1 MINSWA
7 NKTSWRQKKKKEKKK
22 SSNCAYLLQKKKGKN
37 TAGEGGTAGIYWRGN
52 VMAARAAGS
61 WCPALG
67 SRPPAAAM
75 VTVFNGAVGMG
86 SPPGS
91 CLPAAV
97 QVHRVFASWW
107 VCGSFQQLSFLV
119 AGFLGVW
126 ETE

>member
-7 NKTSWRQKKKKEKKK
+7 NKTSWRQKKKKEKKE

-37 TAGEGGTAGIYWRGN
+37 TAEGEEGRAGIYWREN

-61 WCPALG
+61 WCLALG
-67 SRPPAAAM
+67 SWPPAAAM

-86 SPPGS
+86 SSPGS

-107 VCGSFQQLSFLV
+107 VCGSFQQL
-119 AGFLGVW
+119 
-126 ETE
+126 